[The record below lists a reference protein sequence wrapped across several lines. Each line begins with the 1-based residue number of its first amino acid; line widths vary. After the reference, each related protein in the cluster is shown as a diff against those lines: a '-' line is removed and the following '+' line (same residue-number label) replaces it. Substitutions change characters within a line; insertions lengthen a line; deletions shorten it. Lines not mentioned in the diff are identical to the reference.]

1 MRMLD
6 RTESNWIPLDL
17 TESDWIPQALPNW
30 STPPASGW
38 LSQCRWRQDQ
48 MIIHLFVPS
57 IGSIACFGWWQSMLI
72 NIQIDNP
79 GCFRLTRTTGTS
91 ASTTKLGCSR
101 LFCPKW
107 SISSKQNNFNST
119 NSQMPQWKSFSP
131 GVEQHDQP
139 EEWAE
144 STDWVPLQVLSD
156 HDHWFGW
163 ELESLFIV
171 TATGSRRRRIFP
183 HPSSLL
189 EGLCNHYHHRHY
201 CRPYFRHWHY
211 HHFHDDNLSD
221 NIITTGLLT
230 SCSAMIE
237 TLEECVERIEA
248 AGAKV
253 RSLILL
259 TII

>member
-1 MRMLD
+1 MCDATMAIKWWGCWISLNPTGSCWISLD
-6 RTESNWIPLDL
+6 CIGLH
-17 TESDWIPQALPNW
+17 WIPQALPNW
-30 STPPASGW
+30 STHPASGW

-48 MIIHLFVPS
+48 ILVPCLLFLQLD
-57 IGSIACFGWWQSMLI
+57 QSRILDD
-72 NIQIDNP
+72 DNP
-79 GCFRLTRTTGTS
+79 CCFRLTRTTGTS

-183 HPSSLL
+183 HPSSPL
-189 EGLCNHYHHRHY
+189 EGLCNHYHQRHSY
-201 CRPYFRHWHY
+201 YRNWH
-211 HHFHDDNLSD
+211 HHHCHDDNPSD
-221 NIITTGLLT
+221 HIITT
-230 SCSAMIE
+230 SF
-237 TLEECVERIEA
+237 
-248 AGAKV
+248 
-253 RSLILL
+253 
-259 TII
+259 